1 MYTKFRLINEYCL
14 LQVQSLWLNIQL
26 LLLKTLI
33 IVYALLDPSIK
44 VILLYYILYTTKNDH
59 NNYNYYSPFHYL
71 EGGHMETHVD
81 YAKL

>member
-33 IVYALLDPSIK
+33 IVYAVLDSSIK
-44 VILLYYILYTTKNDH
+44 VMLLYSIQRKNYDH
-59 NNYNYYSPFHYL
+59 VNY
-71 EGGHMETHVD
+71 
-81 YAKL
+81 KL